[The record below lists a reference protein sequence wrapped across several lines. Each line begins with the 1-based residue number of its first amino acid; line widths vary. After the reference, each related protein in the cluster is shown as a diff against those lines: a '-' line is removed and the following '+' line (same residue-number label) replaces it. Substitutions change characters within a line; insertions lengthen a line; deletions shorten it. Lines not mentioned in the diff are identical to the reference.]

1 MYFTSFAAL
10 CNSYI
15 ELTGCT
21 TMKRPCSLSDD
32 TPLLHLLSYSTE
44 NESGNDL
51 LYVVISDVVSLL
63 KVLNRISV
71 TCMYLKIVD

>member
-1 MYFTSFAAL
+1 MF
-10 CNSYI
+10 NSYV

-21 TMKRPCSLSDD
+21 TLKRPCSLSDD

-51 LYVVISDVVSLL
+51 LFAVISDVVGQCGYHFFS
-63 KVLNRISV
+63 
-71 TCMYLKIVD
+71 CC

>member
-1 MYFTSFAAL
+1 
-10 CNSYI
+10 
-15 ELTGCT
+15 
-21 TMKRPCSLSDD
+21 MKRPCSLSDD